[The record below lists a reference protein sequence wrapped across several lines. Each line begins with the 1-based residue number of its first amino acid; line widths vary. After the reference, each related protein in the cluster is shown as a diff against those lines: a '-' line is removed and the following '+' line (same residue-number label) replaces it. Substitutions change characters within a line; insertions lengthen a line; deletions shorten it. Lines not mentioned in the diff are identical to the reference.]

1 MDFKDKI
8 KSRRLELGLT
18 LEDVAHKMGVSAPTI
33 QRYESGE
40 IQNMRRDKIQ
50 SLANALNLS
59 PAYLMGW
66 QKEKTEVNSCENHNP
81 VLNQTPDDALSD
93 DEKTLLNNF
102 RLLNNEGQ
110 YKLLDY
116 SDDLI
121 NSNKYEIDD
130 LLMKSFKEAEKIINE
145 IDNKNDDNKNSK
157 IG

>member
-8 KSRRLELGLT
+8 KNRRLELGLT

-66 QKEKTEVNSCENHNP
+66 QEEKTDTNIQHQEPKIIAAYGGGLANVDEGVKEILQVKEKLCNTIYGAN
-81 VLNQTPDDALSD
+81 LNKTQIDMLIHLVETL
-93 DEKTLLNNF
+93 EKH
-102 RLLNNEGQ
+102 
-110 YKLLDY
+110 
-116 SDDLI
+116 
-121 NSNKYEIDD
+121 
-130 LLMKSFKEAEKIINE
+130 
-145 IDNKNDDNKNSK
+145 
-157 IG
+157 

>member
-40 IQNMRRDKIQ
+40 IQNMRKDKIQ

-66 QKEKTEVNSCENHNP
+66 QKEKT
-81 VLNQTPDDALSD
+81 DANIPHQ
-93 DEKTLLNNF
+93 EP
-102 RLLNNEGQ
+102 
-110 YKLLDY
+110 
-116 SDDLI
+116 
-121 NSNKYEIDD
+121 
-130 LLMKSFKEAEKIINE
+130 KIIAAYGGGLADVDEGIKE
-145 IDNKNDDNKNSK
+145 ILQVKEKLCNTIYGANLNKTQIDML
-157 IG
+157 IHLVETLEEH